1 MKRMKQTM
9 TQRVFLAALLACGS
23 AAAAPQSPQQP
34 QSSPMPPTAVSS
46 TTTPLPGSPATSFV
60 FRDTPIAELFEMI
73 SRHERVNIML
83 GKGVTGNVAVSLYDM
98 TPRQAIYA
106 IAEAGGYQVVQR
118 DNGYMIVSPGD
129 TAGSAAVPM
138 DRMEVRALKVLY
150 SEPQLVAD
158 ILAKHVGRGG
168 KVTVLPSR
176 RMVVVEDTPEGM
188 KRIVA
193 LLREIDTQPQQIMIE
208 AKILEITLDRN
219 ENFGIEWNKV
229 FSGDGVNRIGTS
241 RLVERTTPGLV
252 FNFVNRNVDV
262 FLNALDN
269 KGRVRTL
276 ATPKLLTLENQEATT
291 NIGDKLGYRVTTTIN
306 NVTSESIQ
314 FLETGVILR
323 VTPSVDTDGRIALRV
338 RPEVSTGSLLGG
350 IPSKKTTEVNTQLV
364 AENGQ
369 SILIG
374 GLIKSSAGQRRAG
387 VPLLGD
393 VPVLGSLFSSS
404 EWTGSSTETIVVIT
418 PRIVPTRAAGP
429 DAQVIE
435 RVERNGQE
443 IQLGVEKSA
452 AALDRP

>member
-1 MKRMKQTM
+1 MKHITHIA
-9 TQRVFLAALLACGS
+9 LGALLG
-23 AAAAPQSPQQP
+23 AAAAAHAAHAAPQRTPAQP
-34 QSSPMPPTAVSS
+34 QPATAVSS
-46 TTTPLPGSPATSFV
+46 TVAPLNAPTSFV

-73 SRHERVNIML
+73 SRHERINIML

-98 TPRQAIYA
+98 TPRQAIFA
-106 IAEAGGYQVVQR
+106 IAEAGGYQVLTR
-118 DNGYMIVSPGD
+118 ENGYMIVNPADGAA
-129 TAGSAAVPM
+129 AGAPVSAN
-138 DRMEVRALKVLY
+138 MEVRALKVLY
-150 SEPQLVAD
+150 SEPQVVAD
-158 ILAKHVGRGG
+158 ILSKHVGRGG

-176 RMVVVEDTPEGM
+176 RTLVVEDTPEGM
-188 KRIVA
+188 ARIVA

-208 AKILEITLDRN
+208 AKILEITLDEN

-229 FSGDGVNRIGTS
+229 FSGDGINRIGTS

-262 FLNALDN
+262 FLNALNN

-306 NVTSESIQ
+306 NVTSETIE

-323 VTPSVDTDGRIALRV
+323 VTPSVDADGRIALRV
-338 RPEVSTGSLLGG
+338 RPEVSSGTLLGG

-374 GLIKSSAGQRRAG
+374 GLIKATSGLRRTG

-393 VPVLGSLFSSS
+393 VPGLGKLFSNN
-404 EWTGSSTETIVVIT
+404 EQTGTSTETIVLIT
-418 PRIVPTRAAGP
+418 PRIVPTRPAGA
-429 DAQVIE
+429 DVQEIE
-435 RVERNGQE
+435 RVEQAAGEMQGAFKGPA
-443 IQLGVEKSA
+443 QLK
-452 AALDRP
+452 

>member
-1 MKRMKQTM
+1 MKHITHTGMA
-9 TQRVFLAALLACGS
+9 VLLGAAALALNPAH
-23 AAAAPQSPQQP
+23 AAPQRTSAQTPPQP
-34 QSSPMPPTAVSS
+34 ATAVSS
-46 TTTPLPGSPATSFV
+46 TVAPLGVPTSFV

-98 TPRQAIYA
+98 TPRQAIFA
-106 IAEAGGYQVVQR
+106 IAEAGGYQVLTR
-118 DNGYMIVSPGD
+118 ENGYMIVNPADGAA
-129 TAGSAAVPM
+129 AGAPVSAN
-138 DRMEVRALKVLY
+138 MEVRALKVLY

-158 ILAKHVGRGG
+158 ILSKHVSRGG

-176 RMVVVEDTPEGM
+176 RTLVVEDTPEGM
-188 KRIVA
+188 ARIVA

-208 AKILEITLDRN
+208 AKILEITLDEN

-241 RLVERTTPGLV
+241 RLLERTTPGLV
-252 FNFVNRNVDV
+252 FNFVNNNVDV
-262 FLNALDN
+262 FLNALNN

-306 NVTSESIQ
+306 NVTSETIE

-323 VTPSVDTDGRIALRV
+323 VTPSVDADGRIALRV
-338 RPEVSTGSLLGG
+338 RPEVSSGTLLGG

-364 AENGQ
+364 ADNGQ

-374 GLIKSSAGQRRAG
+374 GLIKATAGQRRIG

-393 VPVLGSLFSSS
+393 VPVVGKLFSNNEHSG
-404 EWTGSSTETIVVIT
+404 TSTETIVLIT
-418 PRIVPTRAAGP
+418 PRIVPTRPGGA
-429 DAQVIE
+429 DVQEIE
-435 RVERNGQE
+435 RVQQAEGE
-443 IQLGVEKSA
+443 IQGAFQGPAKLKA
-452 AALDRP
+452 R

>member
-1 MKRMKQTM
+1 MKQNVM
-9 TQRVFLAALLACGS
+9 KQLILAASL
-23 AAAAPQSPQQP
+23 AAAFDACAARQAAAHGAPQPA
-34 QSSPMPPTAVSS
+34 TAVSS
-46 TTTPLPGSPATSFV
+46 TVPPPAAAPTSFV

-106 IAEAGGYQVVQR
+106 IAEAGGYQVLTR
-118 DNGYMIVSPGD
+118 DNGYVIVNPAQA
-129 TAGSAAVPM
+129 AGEVVVPSGQ
-138 DRMEVRALKVLY
+138 MEVKAMKVLY

-168 KVTVLPSR
+168 KVTVLPTR
-176 RMVVVEDTPEGM
+176 RMVVVEDTPDGV
-188 KRIVA
+188 KRIAA

-208 AKILEITLDRN
+208 AKILEITLDDN

-229 FSGDGVNRIGTS
+229 FSGDGVNRIGTTK
-241 RLVERTTPGLV
+241 LLERSAPGLV
-252 FNFVNRNVDV
+252 FNFVNNNVDV
-262 FLNALDN
+262 FLNTLSN

-276 ATPKLLTLENQEATT
+276 ATPKLLTLENQEAST

-338 RPEVSTGSLLGG
+338 RPEVSSGSLLGG

-369 SILIG
+369 AILIG
-374 GLIKSSAGQRRAG
+374 GLIKSSAGLRRTG
-387 VPLLGD
+387 IPILGEVPGLGR
-393 VPVLGSLFSSS
+393 LFSNS
-404 EWTGSSTETIVVIT
+404 ETTGSSTETIVLIT
-418 PRIVPTRAAGP
+418 PRIVPTRATGA
-429 DAQVIE
+429 DARVVE
-435 RVERNGQE
+435 RVERTEGELHQQVKGPA
-443 IQLGVEKSA
+443 IL
-452 AALDRP
+452 P

>member
-1 MKRMKQTM
+1 MKHITRTGM
-9 TQRVFLAALLACGS
+9 AALLGAVAL
-23 AAAAPQSPQQP
+23 AASAAPQYTAHGPAAGQP
-34 QSSPMPPTAVSS
+34 ATAVSS
-46 TTTPLPGSPATSFV
+46 TVAPLGAPTSFV

-73 SRHERVNIML
+73 ARHERVNIML

-98 TPRQAIYA
+98 TPRQAIFA
-106 IAEAGGYQVVQR
+106 IAEAGGYQVLTR
-118 DNGYMIVSPGD
+118 ENGYMIVNPADGAA
-129 TAGSAAVPM
+129 AGTPVSAN
-138 DRMEVRALKVLY
+138 MEVRALKVLY

-158 ILAKHVGRGG
+158 ILSKHVGRGG

-176 RMVVVEDTPEGM
+176 RTLVVEDTPEGM
-188 KRIVA
+188 ARIVA

-208 AKILEITLDRN
+208 AKILEITLDEN

-252 FNFVNRNVDV
+252 FNFVNNNVDL
-262 FLNALDN
+262 FLNALNN

-306 NVTSESIQ
+306 NVTSETIE

-323 VTPSVDTDGRIALRV
+323 VTPSVDADGRIALRV
-338 RPEVSTGSLLGG
+338 RPEVSSGTLLGG

-369 SILIG
+369 AILIG
-374 GLIKSSAGQRRAG
+374 GLIKATAGQRRVG

-393 VPVLGSLFSSS
+393 VPVVGKLFSNN
-404 EWTGSSTETIVVIT
+404 EMTGNSTETIVLIT
-418 PRIVPTRAAGP
+418 PRIVPTRPSGA
-429 DAQVIE
+429 DMQEIE
-435 RVERNGQE
+435 RVERNAGE
-443 IQLGVEKSA
+443 IKDAFKGPAKLH
-452 AALDRP
+452 

>member
-1 MKRMKQTM
+1 MKHIRHIS
-9 TQRVFLAALLACGS
+9 LATLLG
-23 AAAAPQSPQQP
+23 AAAAVAVTANAGAAPQRTPPAQP
-34 QSSPMPPTAVSS
+34 ATAVSS
-46 TTTPLPGSPATSFV
+46 TVAPLGAPTSFV

-98 TPRQAIYA
+98 TPRQAIFA
-106 IAEAGGYQVVQR
+106 IAEAGGYQVLTR
-118 DNGYMIVSPGD
+118 ENGYMIVNPADGGA
-129 TAGSAAVPM
+129 AGTPPSVN
-138 DRMEVRALKVLY
+138 MEVRALKVLY
-150 SEPQLVAD
+150 SEPQVVAD
-158 ILAKHVGRGG
+158 ILSKHVSRGG

-176 RMVVVEDTPEGM
+176 RTLIVEDTPEGM
-188 KRIVA
+188 ARIVA

-208 AKILEITLDRN
+208 AKILEITLDEN

-262 FLNALDN
+262 FLNALNN

-306 NVTSESIQ
+306 NVTSETIE

-323 VTPSVDTDGRIALRV
+323 VTPSVDADGRIALRV
-338 RPEVSTGSLLGG
+338 RPEVSSGTLLGG

-374 GLIKSSAGQRRAG
+374 GLIKATSGVRRTG

-393 VPVLGSLFSSS
+393 VPVVGKLFTNN
-404 EWTGSSTETIVVIT
+404 EHTGTSTETIVLIT
-418 PRIVPTRAAGP
+418 PRIVPTRPAGA
-429 DAQVIE
+429 DVQEIE
-435 RVERNGQE
+435 RVEQAAGE
-443 IQLGVEKSA
+443 IQDGFKGPATL
-452 AALDRP
+452 R

>member
-1 MKRMKQTM
+1 MKQ
-9 TQRVFLAALLACGS
+9 RVMKPFLLAALLG
-23 AAAAPQSPQQP
+23 AALDAGAARPAAPAQQP
-34 QSSPMPPTAVSS
+34 ATAVSS
-46 TTTPLPGSPATSFV
+46 TTAPLAGAPTSFV

-83 GKGVTGNVAVSLYDM
+83 GKGVSGNVAVSLYDM

-106 IAEAGGYQVVQR
+106 IAEAGGYQVLKR
-118 DNGYMIVSPGD
+118 DNGYVIVNP
-129 TAGSAAVPM
+129 AQAAADVVVPSGQT
-138 DRMEVRALKVLY
+138 EIKALKVLY

-158 ILAKHVGRGG
+158 ILSKYVGRGG
-168 KVTVLPSR
+168 KITVLPAR
-176 RMVVVEDTPEGM
+176 RMIVVEDTPEGM
-188 KRIVA
+188 NRIVA

-208 AKILEITLDRN
+208 AKILEITLDDT

-229 FSGDGVNRIGTS
+229 FSGDGVSKIGTGG
-241 RLVERTTPGLV
+241 LVPRGAPGLV
-252 FNFVNRNVDV
+252 FNFVNKNVDLY
-262 FLNALDN
+262 LNALSN

-306 NVTSESIQ
+306 NVTSETIQ

-323 VTPSVDTDGRIALRV
+323 VTPSVDSDGRIALRV
-338 RPEVSTGSLLGG
+338 RPEVSSGSLLGG

-374 GLIKSSAGQRRAG
+374 GLIKASAGQRRTG

-393 VPVLGSLFSSS
+393 VPGIGKLFSNN
-404 EWTGSSTETIVVIT
+404 EETGSSTETIVLIT
-418 PRIVPTRAAGP
+418 PRIVPIQPTAL
-429 DAQVIE
+429 DARLIE
-435 RVERNGQE
+435 RVD
-443 IQLGVEKSA
+443 GVEAELNKKLQGPAS
-452 AALDRP
+452 LK